1 MSDRTIVMNYLLS
14 EKFDNSA
21 ESMSEMTGYSVN
33 QIYKWVSGEI
43 VPNKSTLDFIIMSTY
58 TPEFTVVKE
67 FYEIDTSEPIKTQLN
82 DMFKGHEDRAGVYAF
97 YDAMANLLYV
107 GKASNLLQETYSA
120 IMRED
125 LVSFPSGIKDKMQ
138 KRFELVKYV
147 SAYDV
152 ATNDHWDYPKHV
164 ESLILRI
171 SKPRLNKQIGILEQA
186 YPDILD

>member
-1 MSDRTIVMNYLLS
+1 MSDRTIVINYLLS
-14 EKFDNSA
+14 EKFDGSA
-21 ESMSEMTGYSVN
+21 EFMSEMTGYSVN

-43 VPNKSTLDFIIMSTY
+43 VPNKSTLDFIIISTY

-67 FYEIDTSEPIKTQLN
+67 FYEIDTGEPIKTQLN

-186 YPDILD
+186 YADILD

>member
-1 MSDRTIVMNYLLS
+1 MSERTIVINYLLKENYGS
-14 EKFDNSA
+14 CPET
-21 ESMSEMTGYSVN
+21 MSEVTGYSIG
-33 QIYKWVSGEI
+33 QINKWLSGEV
-43 VPNKSTLDFIIMSTY
+43 VPNRVTLDYITMCIY
-58 TPEFTVVKE
+58 TPEFTVVEE
-67 FYEIDTSEPIKTQLN
+67 FYEIVQNEPIKTQLN
-82 DMFKGHEDRAGVYAF
+82 EMFKGHEERAGVYAF

-125 LVSFPSGIKDKMQ
+125 LVKFPSGIKDKMQ
-138 KRFELVKYV
+138 KRFELVKYI

-152 ATNDHWDYPKHV
+152 ETNDHWDYPKHV

-186 YPDILD
+186 YPDISE